1 MLLYQD
7 KSTAMAKACGRVG
20 VYMYLKGCLSV
31 SSACARAGATPV
43 PKQVRLQR
51 FDAERARSR
60 LISAAG

>member
-20 VYMYLKGCLSV
+20 VC
-31 SSACARAGATPV
+31 ACTCTLRDACPCPAPGATPV